1 MMMFAAPSAS
11 ALIGKT
17 TIHPTAVIDPSA
29 VLEDG
34 VTIGPYAVVGPECHV
49 GQGCV
54 LESHAV
60 LQRWVRLGRDV
71 RVDSHATVGGAPQ
84 DLKYKGERSWVE
96 VGDGTQLRECV
107 TIHRPTGEDL
117 VTKVGSDCL
126 LMAYSHVAHNAE
138 VEQGVIMANA
148 VQLGGHSFVGQR
160 AFIGGAC
167 VVQQGCRVGEYAIM
181 GGFGGTRQDIPPFA
195 KTAGGGMAVI
205 QGINSVGLRRAGMS
219 LQTRKLIQEAF
230 NLLFFEH
237 ANLSQGLA
245 QLEAS
250 FPIEETPELQKLIAF
265 VKSSTKGFRAQSKR
279 AMTHGDGKRQD
290 ATSFE
295 FEDDDV

>member
-1 MMMFAAPSAS
+1 MMFSVSAS
-11 ALIGKT
+11 VSPKT
-17 TIHPTAVIDPSA
+17 MIHPTAIIHPTAVI
-29 VLEDG
+29 EEG
-34 VTIGPYAVVGPECHV
+34 VSIGPYAIVGEACVVGE
-49 GQGCV
+49 GSV
-54 LESHAV
+54 LASHAV
-60 LQRWVRLGRDV
+60 LQRWVRLGKEV
-71 RVDSHATVGGAPQ
+71 RVDSHATVGGDPQ

-96 VGDGTQLRECV
+96 VGDRTQLRECV

-117 VTKVGSDCL
+117 ITKVGSDCL

-148 VQLGGHSFVGQR
+148 VQLGGHSFVGQK
-160 AFIGGAC
+160 AFLGGAC

-205 QGINSVGLRRAGMS
+205 QGINAVGLRRAGMS
-219 LQTRKLIQEAF
+219 VQTRKLIQDAF

-237 ANLSQGLA
+237 RNISQGVLE
-245 QLEAS
+245 LEAT
-250 FPIEETPELQKLIAF
+250 FPVDTTPELQRLLAF

-279 AMTHGDGKRQD
+279 AMTHGDGKRQE
-290 ATSFE
+290 SSLE
-295 FEDDDV
+295 SSSEDDLD